1 MKSDAMKENLSVNNK
16 SLLKE
21 LGICPETLTND
32 CSMQDLDYYI
42 GIVNL
47 LTKHKLKPGSSA
59 LEKITAYR
67 EVLHFLCQLQAW
79 EKIQVVLRKNF
90 PINSNISLPLYEYLI
105 FNELSRELLAIS
117 QEILTSLKD
126 SEHDLTFV
134 QLLKARAMSGTSTQ
148 LEEARFLLEE
158 LFSKSPSGTEIH
170 VESLAYLGIR
180 QVNSGSYQ
188 EGIENLNSAL
198 MKTGEGA
205 LASTA
210 KIKELKTD
218 ILENLAF
225 CEMNASHFEEA
236 IKLYDKVITLRED
249 LGLFHKTIGPLAHQG
264 IISRK
269 IGNYDQARLFLE
281 RAKSQANVI
290 ESESQVV
297 WVSHHL
303 AYVLLNQG
311 DPDLSEELC
320 NFSINGYQK
329 FDNQWGLSDCYEQ
342 MGLICLAQKKFAKA
356 EEYFKRS
363 LDIRR
368 MIGNR
373 HGTASSTLDLALAFW
388 NRRNFPKAI
397 FYVLKGFYLY
407 YKLGILNLTR
417 FRRMLKLA
425 LVWTLGNK
433 KWTM

>member
-1 MKSDAMKENLSVNNK
+1 MTEILSVNNE

-21 LGICPETLTND
+21 LGIHPETLAND

-47 LTKHKLKPGSSA
+47 LTKHKSKPGSSA
-59 LEKITAYR
+59 LEKVTAYR
-67 EVLHFLCQLQAW
+67 ESLHFLCQLQAW
-79 EKIQVVLRKNF
+79 EKIQVVLRRNF

-105 FNELSRELLAIS
+105 FNELSRELLAIA
-117 QEILTSLKD
+117 QEILTLLKD
-126 SEHDLTFV
+126 SDHDLTFAK
-134 QLLKARAMSGTSTQ
+134 LLKARAMSGTSTQ
-148 LEEARFLLEE
+148 LEEARSLLEE
-158 LFSKSPSGTEIH
+158 LLSKSSSGTEIH

-198 MKTGEGA
+198 LKTDEGE
-205 LASTA
+205 LSSTT

-225 CEMNASHFEEA
+225 CEMNSSHFQEA
-236 IKLYDKVITLRED
+236 IRLYDQVIILREN
-249 LGLFHKTIGPLAHQG
+249 LGLFHKIIGPLAHQG

-269 IGNYDQARLFLE
+269 IGNYDQARAFLE
-281 RAKSQANVI
+281 RAKNQASEI

-320 NFSINGYQK
+320 NFAIDGYKK

-342 MGLICLAQKKFAKA
+342 MGLICLAKKEFTKA
-356 EEYFKRS
+356 EKYFKWS

-373 HGTASSTLDLALAFW
+373 HGTASSILDLALAFW
-388 NRRNFPKAI
+388 NMRNFPKAI
-397 FYVLKGFYLY
+397 FYLLKGFYLY

>member
-1 MKSDAMKENLSVNNK
+1 MTEILSVNNEL
-16 SLLKE
+16 LLKD
-21 LGICPETLTND
+21 LGIHPETLAND

-47 LTKHKLKPGSSA
+47 LTKHKSKPGSSA

-67 EVLHFLCQLQAW
+67 ESLHFLCQLQAW
-79 EKIQVVLRKNF
+79 EKIQVILRRNF

-105 FNELSRELLAIS
+105 FNELSRELLAIA

-126 SEHDLTFV
+126 SECDLTFA

-158 LFSKSPSGTEIH
+158 LFRKSPSGTEIH

-198 MKTGEGA
+198 LKTDEGE

-225 CEMNASHFEEA
+225 CEMNASHFQEA
-236 IKLYDKVITLRED
+236 IKLYDQVIVLRED
-249 LGLFHKTIGPLAHQG
+249 LGLLHKIIGPLAHQG

-269 IGNYDQARLFLE
+269 IGNYDQARAFLE
-281 RAKSQANVI
+281 RAKRQASSI

-311 DPDLSEELC
+311 DSDLSEELC
-320 NFSINGYQK
+320 NFAINGYQK

-342 MGLICLAQKKFAKA
+342 MGLVCLAKKEFASA
-356 EEYFKRS
+356 EKYFKWS

-388 NRRNFPKAI
+388 NMRNFPKAI
-397 FYVLKGFYLY
+397 FYLLKGFYLY

>member
-1 MKSDAMKENLSVNNK
+1 MTEILSVNNEL
-16 SLLKE
+16 LLKD
-21 LGICPETLTND
+21 LGIHPETLAND

-47 LTKHKLKPGSSA
+47 LTKHKSKPGSSA

-67 EVLHFLCQLQAW
+67 ESLHFLCQLQAW
-79 EKIQVVLRKNF
+79 EKIQVILRRNF

-105 FNELSRELLAIS
+105 FNELSRELLAIA

-126 SEHDLTFV
+126 SECDLTFA

-158 LFSKSPSGTEIH
+158 LFRKSPSGTEIH

-198 MKTGEGA
+198 LKTDEGE

-225 CEMNASHFEEA
+225 CEMNASHFQEA
-236 IKLYDKVITLRED
+236 IKLYDQVIVLRED
-249 LGLFHKTIGPLAHQG
+249 LGLLHKITGPLAHQG

-269 IGNYDQARLFLE
+269 IGNYDQARAFLE
-281 RAKSQANVI
+281 RAKRQASSI

-311 DPDLSEELC
+311 DSDLSEELC
-320 NFSINGYQK
+320 NFAINGYQK

-342 MGLICLAQKKFAKA
+342 MGLVCLAKKEFASA
-356 EEYFKRS
+356 EKYFKWS

-388 NRRNFPKAI
+388 NMRNFPKAI
-397 FYVLKGFYLY
+397 FYLLKGFYLY